1 MNIRIKHKTDFSK
14 LDQLI
19 EKYYE
24 GMTTSDEE
32 KQIRNFLTLPGLP
45 KRFEVEKE
53 IFGYY
58 DQKKKKP
65 HAGILPYFRW
75 ASVAAAVAIVVFSL
89 QVYMNTNQTNY
100 ACIDGKKIY
109 DVTQIK
115 SQALESLS
123 DVSPKTNEV
132 EEGFNNLN
140 DHDVI
145 KQQLDVFSGL

>member
-14 LDQLI
+14 LDRLI
-19 EKYYE
+19 ERYYE
-24 GMTTSDEE
+24 GMTTADEE
-32 KQIRNFLTLPGLP
+32 KQIHNYLTLPDLP
-45 KRFEVEKE
+45 NRFEVEKQ
-53 IFGYY
+53 IFGYF
-58 DQKKKKP
+58 DQKKKKY
-65 HAGILPYFRW
+65 HAGIVPYFRW
-75 ASVAAAVAIVVFSL
+75 ASVAAAVVIVVFSL
-89 QVYMNTNQTNY
+89 QVYMNTNRSNY

-109 DVTQIK
+109 DVHQIK
-115 SQALESLS
+115 SQALESLI